1 MSESAG
7 ERTPARAELERLM
20 SLYQRADAEAT
31 ASLIAAVSPML
42 YRFLWYKTRSR
53 EDAADLLQETWLQ
66 IHKSRDLYRPGQPV
80 LPWLYAIARHVQ
92 VDGYRRRSRI
102 RSREQGMDT
111 LPDVAALP
119 RADTER
125 PPSFETLVSALPESQ
140 REVITMMKVAGMS
153 LEEVARATASSVGS
167 VKQKVHRA
175 YEKLRHALRS
185 ADREPAS

>member
-7 ERTPARAELERLM
+7 EQIPARADLDRLM
-20 SLYQRADAEAT
+20 SLYQRADAQAT
-31 ASLIAAVSPML
+31 ADLVAAVSPML
-42 YRFLWYKTRSR
+42 YRFFWYKTRNR

-92 VDGYRRRSRI
+92 IDGYRRQSRI
-102 RSREQGMDT
+102 RSREQAMDT
-111 LPDVAALP
+111 LPDAPALP
-119 RADTER
+119 HPDADR
-125 PPSFETLVSALPESQ
+125 PPSFETLVAALPETQ

-153 LEEVARATASSVGS
+153 LEEVAGATASSVGS

-175 YEKLRHALRS
+175 YEKLRHVLR
-185 ADREPAS
+185 AS